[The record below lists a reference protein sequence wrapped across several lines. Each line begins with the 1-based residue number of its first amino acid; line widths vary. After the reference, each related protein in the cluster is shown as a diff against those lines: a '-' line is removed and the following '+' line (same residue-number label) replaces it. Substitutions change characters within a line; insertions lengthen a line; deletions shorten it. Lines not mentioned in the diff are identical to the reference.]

1 MCVCVIRTLKIYS
14 LSSFQVYNTVLLTNS
29 PFCTLDPQNLS
40 HRTTGGLRPL
50 TNHPLYPHPPPF
62 DNHHSTVS
70 MLSAYARILEWDATS
85 FSRGSSQPRIKP
97 QSLHCRG
104 LPHCRQ
110 ILYCWGTFNSE
121 LPGKPIVDYICR
133 NLFLDSPFC
142 SIGHLS
148 PDRRKSSLVD
158 ETAGEEI
165 YDNWVSFGSS
175 VFRQVRGNS

>member
-1 MCVCVIRTLKIYS
+1 MV
-14 LSSFQVYNTVLLTNS
+14 
-29 PFCTLDPQNLS
+29 
-40 HRTTGGLRPL
+40 RTTIFKYTEITFLPW
-50 TNHPLYPHPPPF
+50 TKYPSHQKRLSYKPRGPH
-62 DNHHSTVS
+62 DNHHSTLSV
-70 MLSAYARILEWDATS
+70 LSAHARILEWDATS

-110 ILYCWGTFNSE
+110 ILYCWDTREAPFNSE
-121 LPGKPIVDYICR
+121 LPGKPVVDYICR

-158 ETAGEEI
+158 ETPGEEI